1 MLNWKRRTRRQLL
14 IALLGG
20 LTVNGI
26 YFGLEFTA
34 ALHGFAV
41 GALGPAIDLVWHH
54 LDPSCYARSYCYLE
68 ELAANLVLYAVWI
81 FLLLTGI
88 DLLRQLR
95 RKLVR

>member
-1 MLNWKRRTRRQLL
+1 MTNWKIRIRRTLL
-14 IALLGG
+14 FALLGG
-20 LTVNGI
+20 VAVSAI
-26 YFGLEFTA
+26 YWRLLYTKG
-34 ALHGFAV
+34 LHGFAV
-41 GALGPAIDLVWHH
+41 KALGPAIDLLWHH
-54 LDPSCYARSYCYLE
+54 LDPNCYTRSYCYLE